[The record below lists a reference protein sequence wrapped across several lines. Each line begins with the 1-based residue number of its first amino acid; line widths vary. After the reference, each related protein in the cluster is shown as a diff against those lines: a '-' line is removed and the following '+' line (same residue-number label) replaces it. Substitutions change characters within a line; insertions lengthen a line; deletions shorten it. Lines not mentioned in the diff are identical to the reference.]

1 MALPKLEIKSIN
13 PTKASIEVDGEVVGN
28 ITIALHEQETIEGID
43 NAIVLTGDCENVQDN
58 SHHGFVFSVVNVL
71 ASPEPEPVLE
81 PEPELESIPKPVL
94 IEPKGA

>member
-1 MALPKLEIKSIN
+1 MGLPKLEIKSIN
-13 PTKASIEVDGEVVGN
+13 PTKASIEVDGEVVGT
-28 ITIALHEQETIEGID
+28 ITIALQEQETIEGID

-71 ASPEPEPVLE
+71 ASPEPEPLLE
-81 PEPELESIPKPVL
+81 PAPELESIPKPVL

>member
-28 ITIALHEQETIEGID
+28 ITIALQEQETIVGID

-71 ASPEPEPVLE
+71 ASPEPE
-81 PEPELESIPKPVL
+81 LESIPKPVL
-94 IEPKGA
+94 IEPKGS